1 MKKRDLFWINKI
13 IWLFGILAVFILIS
27 LYNFIQINHLYLDG
41 EKNEINF
48 YKKQIKLA
56 AMPYLSK
63 NDNSGLKE
71 YCENFKNENDI
82 SFQIFDANKKLIAGT
97 TFNNNILDPDTH
109 ILDRQFS

>member
-48 YKKQIKLA
+48 YF
-56 AMPYLSK
+56 
-63 NDNSGLKE
+63 E
-71 YCENFKNENDI
+71 Y
-82 SFQIFDANKKLIAGT
+82 
-97 TFNNNILDPDTH
+97 
-109 ILDRQFS
+109 

>member
-48 YKKQIKLA
+48 YKTVTLSHQGGAEFLRRRFLGTKAKINGKAGVNA
-56 AMPYLSK
+56 AFASSKFK
-63 NDNSGLKE
+63 ND
-71 YCENFKNENDI
+71 
-82 SFQIFDANKKLIAGT
+82 A
-97 TFNNNILDPDTH
+97 
-109 ILDRQFS
+109 